1 MQIILSIV
9 DLYESVV
16 QLPLARAALNAQP
29 FQKPAEQVQR
39 KNMRQVDSS
48 PPDLSVTESQ
58 IRFTR
63 DFVESAIREVSLIA
77 FPKYLKEYSLY
88 DLSAKKA
95 LLDLHQWL
103 YRNNYPIPLYADKFQ
118 EKPRKHLDGP
128 KVCVAITTAN
138 RPHAPF
144 SYLIQAVSALL
155 NRMNYAKYKDDV
167 YIHVFNV
174 DEVEHEEARVVSQF
188 VPVTNLKEQGV
199 SSGKKLPR
207 KYQENLDNA
216 EILRRMHSLN
226 CQYPIF
232 IEDDALAKENWMDSV
247 MFAIKEVEQ
256 YDLER
261 RGGASSVEDLNAP
274 WFMVKLYCA
283 REEPLDEAPKQ
294 GINAKYFQRWNTVAM
309 MFNREYVL
317 NVSNHLEGVVLN
329 AIAQEKFDQP
339 IAKDED
345 IDNWRNQAGVI
356 GLCFEPVIFQHTGV
370 YSSVV
375 DRMPDKRSVNQW
387 YMKSMYFESEKI
399 PVSFNESH
407 WVKNIT

>member
-1 MQIILSIV
+1 MQIIFSIV

-16 QLPLARAALNAQP
+16 QLPLARAALEVQP
-29 FQKPAEQVQR
+29 FKNQAEQVAR
-39 KNMRQVDSS
+39 KNMRQVDS
-48 PPDLSVTESQ
+48 PTPGLSVTESQ

-63 DFVESAIREVSLIA
+63 DFVESAIREVSLID
-77 FPKYLKEYSLY
+77 FPEHLKEYSLY

-95 LLDLHQWL
+95 LLDLHEWL
-103 YRNNYPIPLYADKFQ
+103 YENNHPVPLFADKFQ
-118 EKPRKHLDGP
+118 EKPRKSLNGP

-144 SYLIQAVSALL
+144 SYLIQTVSALL

-174 DEVEHEEARVVSQF
+174 DEAEHEEARVVSQF
-188 VPVTNLKEQGV
+188 VPVTNLKGV

-256 YDLER
+256 YDLEK
-261 RGGASSVEDLNAP
+261 RGGASSSVENPNAP

-283 REEPLDEAPKQ
+283 RENPLDEAPKE
-294 GINAKYFQRWNTVAM
+294 GINVKYFQRWNTVAM

-317 NVSNHLEGVVLN
+317 NVSNYLEGVVLN
-329 AIAQEKFDQP
+329 AIAQEKFNLP

-345 IDNWRNQAGVI
+345 IDNWSNQVGVI
-356 GLCFEPVIFQHTGV
+356 GMCFEPVIFQHTGV

-387 YMKSMYFESEKI
+387 YMKSMYFESDKL
-399 PVSFNESH
+399 PVLFNESY
-407 WVKNIT
+407 WVPNIT